1 MVCTCGEREARKKAT
16 KGNDVDGTDG
26 TGPQMPERPAAP
38 VPAPAPAAALAPAPA
53 PAPAPVPAAAV
64 VAPVAATVS
73 MSMQWFTSYDQGAKG
88 FLDKGDVG
96 RMMVAMGF
104 EDDAAYI
111 EKVTTPL

>member
-1 MVCTCGEREARKKAT
+1 
-16 KGNDVDGTDG
+16 
-26 TGPQMPERPAAP
+26 
-38 VPAPAPAAALAPAPA
+38 
-53 PAPAPVPAAAV
+53 
-64 VAPVAATVS
+64 